1 MKIGLF
7 DSGIGGTT
15 TMAEIKK
22 ILPEAE
28 YVFIA
33 DSENCPYGEK
43 TDEELWKIVCHN
55 VDELLSQKV
64 DLIVIACNTATTR
77 CTARLR
83 EAYPDV
89 IFVGT
94 EPAIKAAC
102 DIGAKKILVMA
113 TPGTVASERT
123 HMLVEENQR
132 AGQEIQLLG
141 CKGLADA
148 VESGDEKR
156 IDQALDDCLK
166 DVKGVDFDVIVLGC
180 THYPL
185 IRDKIQSRFPNSEL
199 VDGNIGVAKRVA
211 GLLR

>member
-22 ILPEAE
+22 LLPEAE

-33 DSENCPYGEK
+33 DSKNCPYGEK

-64 DLIVIACNTATTR
+64 DLIVVACNTATTR
-77 CTARLR
+77 CIEKLR
-83 EAYPDV
+83 KAYPGV

-94 EPAIKAAC
+94 EPAIKMAC
-102 DIGAKKILVMA
+102 ETGARKILVMA

-123 HMLVEENQR
+123 NLLVEDNR
-132 AGQEIQLLG
+132 LDGQEIELVG

-148 VESGDEKR
+148 IEGGDDEK
-156 IDQALDDCLK
+156 IEMVLDECLREIRR
-166 DVKGVDFDVIVLGC
+166 DFEIVVLGC

-185 IRDKIQSRFPNSEL
+185 IRDKIQKRFPGAEL
-199 VDGNIGVAKRVA
+199 IDGNVGVAKQVVR
-211 GLLR
+211 LLK

>member
-1 MKIGLF
+1 
-7 DSGIGGTT
+7 
-15 TMAEIKK
+15 MAEIKK
-22 ILPEAE
+22 ILPDAE

-33 DSENCPYGEK
+33 DSKNCPYGEK

-77 CTARLR
+77 CIAKLR

-94 EPAIKAAC
+94 EPAIKVAC

-132 AGQEIQLLG
+132 VDQEIQLLG

-148 VESGDEKR
+148 VESRDEKR
-156 IDQALDDCLK
+156 IDQTLDDCLK
-166 DVKGVDFDVIVLGC
+166 NVEGVDFDVVVLGC

-185 IRDKIQSRFPNSEL
+185 VRDKIQNRFPYSKL

-211 GLLR
+211 GFLR